1 MDLAG
6 KNNTVF
12 LKLDINFHLVPER
25 IMGYINRFI
34 LLKFRKVSDLRE
46 LVVIL

>member
-12 LKLDINFHLVPER
+12 LKLDINFHFVSEN
-25 IMGYINRFI
+25 IMGYIKICSFKI
-34 LLKFRKVSDLRE
+34 
-46 LVVIL
+46 